1 MQDISYYCCIE
12 LQGEED
18 TLLTALSQLTSKE
31 TGEGCYYFLF
41 TTLKKK
47 TQAAF
52 FDFLRLI

>member
-47 TQAAF
+47 NTGCLF
-52 FDFLRLI
+52 